1 MSTCIAF
8 LPLLVQNFDELE
20 QLGIEPEEC
29 GNAANRRVTLLRAF
43 DCEWNREDGLMLYLV
58 EILGFSV
65 EARFDGIMLP
75 KDDEQRRQRRIVV
88 IVADTVMP
96 HP

>member
-1 MSTCIAF
+1 MAF

-29 GNAANRRVTLLRAF
+29 GDAANRRVTLLRTL
-43 DCEWNREDGLMLYLV
+43 DCEWNREDGLMLHLV

-65 EARFDGIMLP
+65 EACFDGIMLS

-88 IVADTVMP
+88 IVADTLMP